1 MYKGPALEGMVI
13 MEESK
18 LIRTEAE
25 HSKLMDLFLLK
36 TATEWLEKQ
45 NWISSPYGGD
55 NYLEDVIFRIKLM
68 SGNEWNRVFA
78 DGKTPSDPIMREYFE
93 MLKTI
98 DPNIK
103 NFCDGAQKSSSD
115 RNQKVTTTENQT
127 KSP

>member
-1 MYKGPALEGMVI
+1 MYKGRALEGMGF
-13 MEESK
+13 MEENK
-18 LIRTEAE
+18 LIRTEDE
-25 HSKLMDLFLLK
+25 HSKLMDLFLVK
-36 TATEWLEKQ
+36 AATEWLEKQ

-68 SGNEWNRVFA
+68 SGNEWNRVFSN
-78 DGKTPSDPIMREYFE
+78 GNIPSDPVMREYFE

-103 NFCDGAQKSSSD
+103 NFCDGVQKSSSD
-115 RNQKVTTTENQT
+115 RRKTTTTENQT